1 VQAEQRRVLIAVRRV
16 QNPKEV
22 RQNKKGFIS
31 SDNAKRDEFSNT
43 MRTSQ
48 WRENLTKEI
57 RFTQKGAAG
66 FYKNLPEPAKED
78 ARMKMLLRRNMSSSA
93 VIGAPF
99 CLPAAAPLALAR
111 LYSHP

>member
-1 VQAEQRRVLIAVRRV
+1 ME
-16 QNPKEV
+16 NPKEV

-43 MRTSQ
+43 MWTSQ

-93 VIGAPF
+93 VIGSHTF
-99 CLPAAAPLALAR
+99 GEDGKSMLPPLAAKTPYAR
-111 LYSHP
+111 RPIVRSS